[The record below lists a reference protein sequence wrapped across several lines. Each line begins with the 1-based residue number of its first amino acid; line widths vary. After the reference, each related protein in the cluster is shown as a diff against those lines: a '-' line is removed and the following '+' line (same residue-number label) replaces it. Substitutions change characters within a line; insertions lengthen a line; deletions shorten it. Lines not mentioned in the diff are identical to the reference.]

1 MTRDGY
7 LGLGSNQGDRLTA
20 LRSACEALQA
30 NTEIEVT
37 GSSSVYESA
46 PQGEVLDQPDF
57 LNSCLAIRTPL
68 EPESLLDACKVV
80 ERKLGRA
87 LGGSRHGPRP
97 IDVDVLLL
105 GVEAYESERLSLPH
119 PEVVSRRFVL
129 VPLLELDP
137 GLTLPD
143 GTTLA
148 SALTTLEAPEGVR
161 QAGPALV

>member
-1 MTRDGY
+1 VTRDGY

-37 GSSSVYESA
+37 GSTSVYESA

-57 LNSCLAIRTPL
+57 LNSCLAIRTTL

-87 LGGSRHGPRP
+87 LGGIRHGPRP

-105 GVEAYESERLSLPH
+105 GELEVAGPRLTLPH
-119 PEVVSRRFVL
+119 REISTRRFV
-129 VPLLELDP
+129 VEPLLELAPD
-137 GLTLPD
+137 LRLPCGD
-143 GTTLA
+143 AVVNLVA
-148 SALTTLEAPEGVR
+148 AVADQPLRRL
-161 QAGPALV
+161 GPL